1 MILQPQKIALIQ
13 SVLVIVWQD
22 GHESYLGLENLRRNC
37 PCAVCQGEADLNR
50 PHHKPQVHY
59 TAASFVL
66 KEFSIVG
73 GYALKLLWADGHATG
88 IYSYQ
93 LLRQLGESEQ

>member
-22 GHESYLGLENLRRNC
+22 GQESYLGLEDLRRAC

-50 PHHKPQVHY
+50 PHFKPQVHY
-59 TAASFVL
+59 SASSFEL

-93 LLRQLGESEQ
+93 LLRDLAQSEQ